1 MLFGATRNFVGS
13 ERLDTR
19 GDSRAGLSRPRR
31 AQDPD
36 QTLDSNIRNLCVEFK
51 FELCFSSLAV
61 TNNTR
66 MPASTKKAEIII
78 KR

>member
-1 MLFGATRNFVGS
+1 MARDNFYSSGLRHAVRRATRNFVGS
-13 ERLDTR
+13 ERPDTR

-51 FELCFSSLAV
+51 FFQA
-61 TNNTR
+61 
-66 MPASTKKAEIII
+66 
-78 KR
+78 